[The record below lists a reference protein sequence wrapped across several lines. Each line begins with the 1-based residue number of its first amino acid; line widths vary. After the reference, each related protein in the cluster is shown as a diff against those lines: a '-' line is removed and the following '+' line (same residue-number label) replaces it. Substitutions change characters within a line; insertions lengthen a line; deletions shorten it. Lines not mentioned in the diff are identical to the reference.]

1 MSTWV
6 LILMLSIGGKGV
18 AVEQVDGFQ
27 TRAACEREGA
37 AVIETWRGGTLT
49 KRGGL
54 FHCVEIRWEE

>member
-1 MSTWV
+1 
-6 LILMLSIGGKGV
+6 V

-37 AVIETWRGGTLT
+37 AVVETWRGGTLT